1 MCTLDVNVKLY
12 KNIKASNRNQILI
25 RIPAMKRE
33 LFKHIFAET
42 VRWGD
47 CDMLGHVNNTVFLRY
62 IESARIAYFQ
72 DIMKVELSVNSIEGW
87 VIADLNCSFRAQL
100 KFPSEIE
107 ICTRISRIGNSSATI
122 DSVIFHD
129 EEQNPVF
136 TSTATIV
143 WCNYEEGKSVRI
155 SDDCRAAICEH
166 EGNEHL

>member
-1 MCTLDVNVKLY
+1 MCALDVNVKLY
-12 KNIKASNRNQILI
+12 KNIKASDRNQTII
-25 RIPAMKRE
+25 RMPTMKRE
-33 LFKHIFAET
+33 LFKHIFTET

-72 DIMKVELSVNSIEGW
+72 DVMNIELIINSVEGW

-122 DSVIFHD
+122 DAVIFHHGKP
-129 EEQNPVF
+129 NPIF

-143 WCNYEEGKSVRI
+143 WCNYREGKSVRI
-155 SDDCRAAICEH
+155 SDECRRTISQYED
-166 EGNEHL
+166 NEHL